1 MQSQYKGIVETGTG
15 VRHMTIKTSYDLGS
29 GVVMHVF
36 LHPNVKGE
44 SALRRAYKVS
54 LAHVT
59 HVELEK

>member
-1 MQSQYKGIVETGTG
+1 
-15 VRHMTIKTSYDLGS
+15 MTIKTSYDLGS